1 MKKKILMKCLEMLSG
16 ILTILTIYTVNS
28 ACVIVLGQD
37 EEPESL
43 NRFKKIK

>member
-1 MKKKILMKCLEMLSG
+1 MKKNVIMSCLKMLSG
-16 ILTILTIYTVNS
+16 ILSMLAIYTVNS